1 MTKFINN
8 VLLVMRYILFILS
21 FSVTIYGMIF
31 LYSYFSYEIFVIII
45 PYILLLVA
53 FVVDLCFKRRKILNN
68 CFYNLTACLVFGL
81 NIFIIFTIIQKLFH

>member
-68 CFYNLTACLVFGL
+68 CWWRWSYWMVF
-81 NIFIIFTIIQKLFH
+81 I